1 MAKDLTWHW
10 RWLSALSV
18 GSLALAFALPH
29 LGPAPDLQEKRPLAD
44 LPAWPRRLSDLAAF
58 RHGMDRYVEDR
69 FPARPYLIGGLNRLR
84 LALGVSGSER
94 VIVGRDGWLFYDNGD
109 HFATARNGQPLS
121 EAETAAWLTGLAGR
135 TETLAAHGAHY
146 LVVSAPL
153 KETVYPQFAPTWFAG
168 PDPHRDSAMLSQR
181 AAMTGAGTMLNL
193 YDAEVTPTRWGL
205 KTYSRHDTHWTGLG
219 AYEGYRA
226 ILERL
231 NAMGVTDP
239 PRPLTDFTE
248 TPRDGFKPR
257 DLALMLGVA
266 NSVDVDVPQFTAPRI
281 EDRLQIR
288 YLTPHQDWTAPR
300 IVDTGE
306 TGKPVLLMTFD
317 SYSTALLP
325 FLYGHFSRLILAH
338 DQDGFWRQDLIDRFH
353 PDVVITE
360 VVESGLR
367 FAMRDSPATSD
378 QAHARIVGLPPVA
391 PILKATPGNDT
402 LIGGPGDET
411 IRGGRGDDEI
421 HGGPGNDWLSGDRGN
436 DTLWGGPGADT
447 FHSFAQA
454 GIDRVMD
461 FSVAEGD
468 HVLLDPGT
476 NYKVRQQGPDTIIDM
491 GGGNRVILVGVKAWS
506 LRPDSI
512 TVGH

>member
-10 RWLSALSV
+10 RRLSALSV
-18 GSLALAFALPH
+18 GTLAVAFALPH
-29 LGPAPDLQEKRPLAD
+29 LAPPPDLQEKRALAD
-44 LPAWPRRLSDLAAF
+44 LPPWPRRLSEFAAF

-94 VIVGRDGWLFYDNGD
+94 VIVGRDGWLFYDGGD
-109 HFATARNGQPLS
+109 HFATARGDPPLTD
-121 EAETAAWLTGLAGR
+121 AETAAWLDGLAGR
-135 TETLAAHGAHY
+135 TETMAAKGGRY

-153 KETVYPQFAPTWFAG
+153 KETVYPQFGPAWYQG
-168 PDPHRDSAMLSQR
+168 PDPHRTSAALSQR
-181 AAMTGAGTMLNL
+181 AAMVGAGTALNL
-193 YDAEVTPTRWGL
+193 YDAEVAPARWGL
-205 KTYSRHDTHWTGLG
+205 KTFSRHDTHWTGLG
-219 AYEGYRA
+219 AYQGYRA

-248 TPRDGFKPR
+248 EPRKALVPR

-281 EDRLQIR
+281 ESRLVTR
-288 YLTPHQDWTAPR
+288 YLGPRSDWTAPR
-300 IVDTGE
+300 VIDTGE
-306 TGKPVLLMTFD
+306 VGKPVLLMTFD
-317 SYSTALLP
+317 SYSTALMP

-338 DQDGFWRQDLIDRFH
+338 DQDGFWRQDLIDQFH

-367 FAMRDSPATSD
+367 FAMQGSPPGSD
-378 QAHARIVGLPPVA
+378 AARSRIAELSRPA
-391 PILKATPGNDT
+391 PHLKSTPGNDT
-402 LIGGPGDET
+402 LMGGPGAET
-411 IRGGRGDDEI
+411 IRGGRGDDRI
-421 HGGPGNDWLSGDRGN
+421 HGGAGDDWLSGDRGN

-447 FHSFAQA
+447 FHSFAEA

-461 FSVAEGD
+461 FSLAEGD
-468 HVLLDPGT
+468 RVLLDRGT
-476 NYKVRQQGPDTIIDM
+476 HYTIRQQGPDTIIDM
-491 GGGNRVILVGVKAWS
+491 GGGNQVILVGVKAS
-506 LRPDSI
+506 DLRSDSI
-512 TVGH
+512 QIGL